1 MNRENFGA
9 MRRKDSARNV
19 ALDVLIAVEERGA
32 YSNLL
37 LNDRLNQS
45 TLSPRD
51 RGLAT
56 ELVYGTLQ
64 RKNTLDWI
72 LNKLVRKGVH
82 SLDLWVRHLLR
93 LGIYQL
99 RLSGQGSPTGRRP

>member
-1 MNRENFGA
+1 

-56 ELVYGTLQ
+56 ELV
-64 RKNTLDWI
+64 
-72 LNKLVRKGVH
+72 
-82 SLDLWVRHLLR
+82 
-93 LGIYQL
+93 
-99 RLSGQGSPTGRRP
+99 